1 MIDGAPNPEACKL
14 FMDYVLSTEGQ
25 RQFLDAY
32 VRPIRAPELEMP
44 EEFPDQSTYE
54 ETEFQVEYGSLVENQ
69 QDIIDEIER
78 SAGL

>member
-1 MIDGAPNPEACKL
+1 
-14 FMDYVLSTEGQ
+14 
-25 RQFLDAY
+25 
-32 VRPIRAPELEMP
+32 MP
-44 EEFPDQSTYE
+44 EEFPDQSTYD